1 MIGVPVEVVA
11 GASWVWWDF
20 EERRLE
26 EEEKTE
32 EGEQREVWEV
42 EAAAADLAGE
52 GAGRGGGVK
61 GV

>member
-32 EGEQREVWEV
+32 EGELR
-42 EAAAADLAGE
+42 
-52 GAGRGGGVK
+52 K
-61 GV
+61 K